1 MPRHP
6 SEYGNLLRQR
16 SSKHEVECLA
26 GQHRLDRR
34 RRTALGKPHADHG
47 GHAQHAWP
55 PSLDGSIETG
65 VRIPQDPNFGLD
77 VPVFVPAL
85 AEAGLDQTILD
96 PRSTW
101 ADGAE
106 YDATARKLVQLFID
120 NFAQF
125 AEHVDEGVRQAAP
138 APVAA

>member
-1 MPRHP
+1 CWLVNTGWTGGKYGTGSRMPIKATRA
-6 SEYGNLLRQR
+6 LLNAVLDG
-16 SSKHEVECLA
+16 KMDEVEF
-26 GQHRLDRR
+26 R
-34 RRTALGKPHADHG
+34 K
-47 GHAQHAWP
+47 
-55 PSLDGSIETG
+55 
-65 VRIPQDPNFGLD
+65 DPNFGFD

-106 YDATARKLVQLFID
+106 YDATAKKLVQLFID

-125 AEHVDEGVRQAAP
+125 EPHVDEGVRQAAP

>member
-1 MPRHP
+1 VIVP
-6 SEYGNLLRQR
+6 
-16 SSKHEVECLA
+16 
-26 GQHRLDRR
+26 
-34 RRTALGKPHADHG
+34 
-47 GHAQHAWP
+47 
-55 PSLDGSIETG
+55 
-65 VRIPQDPNFGLD
+65 FD
-77 VPVFVPAL
+77 VPVIVPAL

-125 AEHVDEGVRQAAP
+125 ADHVDEGVRQAAP
-138 APVAA
+138 TPAAA